1 MRPTLLL
8 LPLAALLLPA
18 QAPAPDKPAVQPIRD
33 VTVEYKMMDSDG
45 PDAPPRARQITVYW
59 ANGGKLMRIQMA
71 DDRYYVVINRNTNR
85 MMMVL
90 LDQHGYVEGP
100 FDPKRQTG
108 FTVPADLPLL
118 RGESDIVA
126 GNPCTLWNAKIGYGS
141 SALCVTDDGVVLSA
155 QGNRQDH
162 VGDLTATSVIYGPQP
177 ATVFDPPPDFRKL
190 DISSLSG
197 GTPAATPG
205 KPQQ

>member
-59 ANGGKLMRIQMA
+59 ANGGMLMRIQMA

-126 GNPCTLWNAKIGYGS
+126 GNPCTLWNAKIGHGRWRGAERPGQPS
-141 SALCVTDDGVVLSA
+141 GPCRRPDRHL
-155 QGNRQDH
+155 
-162 VGDLTATSVIYGPQP
+162 GDL
-177 ATVFDPPPDFRKL
+177 R
-190 DISSLSG
+190 
-197 GTPAATPG
+197 PAARHRLRPSPRL
-205 KPQQ
+205 PQAGHLVTVGRNPRRHAGQAATIRLGSL